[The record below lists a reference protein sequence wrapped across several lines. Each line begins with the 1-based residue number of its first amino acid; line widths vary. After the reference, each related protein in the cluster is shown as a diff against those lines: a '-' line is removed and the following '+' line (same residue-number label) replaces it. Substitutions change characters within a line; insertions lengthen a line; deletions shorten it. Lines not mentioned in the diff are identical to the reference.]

1 MSESSALVFD
11 PARQQAPGCELCR
24 SPGGLLV
31 AQNGPW
37 RAIRVDDEAFPAFY
51 RLVHREHVAEMSD
64 LAASERAR
72 CLELLV
78 GIEQILR
85 EVLRP
90 TKINLASLGNM
101 VPHLHWH
108 VIARFDW
115 DSHFPHPVWASRQR
129 PDDPT
134 RLARLRTS
142 LSEVDRRVA
151 AFFQEIA

>member
-1 MSESSALVFD
+1 MSESSTLVFD
-11 PARQQAPGCELCR
+11 PARQPAPGCELCR
-24 SPGGLLV
+24 SPGGQLV
-31 AQNGPW
+31 ACNGAW
-37 RAIRVDDEAFPAFY
+37 RAIRVDDEAYPAFY

-78 GIEQILR
+78 GIEEILR
-85 EVLRP
+85 EVLCP

-115 DSHFPHPVWASRQR
+115 DGHFPQPVWGTRQR
-129 PDDPT
+129 ADDAL
-134 RLARLRTS
+134 RLAQVRARLP
-142 LSEVDRRVA
+142 EVDHRVSRLFEA
-151 AFFQEIA
+151 GV